1 MGETTRDGVEG
12 TDGAGEGPIRR
23 ALVALLGR
31 ALRHRNFRLFTVGQT
46 VSVIGTWMQQ
56 VAVSWLVYRLTDSAL
71 LLGVVAFVGQA
82 PAFLLSPI
90 AGVLADRWDKHRI
103 VLVTQALAMVQA
115 LLLAAL
121 ILTGTVVVWQ
131 IIVLMAILGAIN
143 GFDVPARQAFLID
156 MVGNRDDLPNAIALN
171 SSMFNGARL
180 VGPAI
185 AGFVISLVGEGVCVL
200 LNGLSYL
207 AVLFALRAM
216 DVPRSPPPA
225 AAVPVISHM
234 TEGFRYAFGF
244 PPIRS
249 ILVMVGIVSLVGVPF
264 TVLLPVFAT
273 DVLRGDART
282 LGILMGA
289 SGLGALAGALYLAS
303 RSTVR
308 GLGRVIVV
316 AAALFG
322 LALIAF
328 SFSRSLLLSVVLLAA
343 AGFGMMSQMA
353 SSNTVLQTLVDDDKR
368 GRVMSIYSMAF
379 VGVTPLGSLLAG
391 ALASRLGAPAT
402 LAMGGAVC
410 VAAAALFAHQLP
422 ALREIVRPIYTR
434 LGIIPEVASGLQAVT
449 HQTTPRTRP

>member
-1 MGETTRDGVEG
+1 
-12 TDGAGEGPIRR
+12 
-23 ALVALLGR
+23 
-31 ALRHRNFRLFTVGQT
+31 
-46 VSVIGTWMQQ
+46 
-56 VAVSWLVYRLTDSAL
+56 
-71 LLGVVAFVGQA
+71 
-82 PAFLLSPI
+82 
-90 AGVLADRWDKHRI
+90 
-103 VLVTQALAMVQA
+103 
-115 LLLAAL
+115 
-121 ILTGTVVVWQ
+121 
-131 IIVLMAILGAIN
+131 
-143 GFDVPARQAFLID
+143 
-156 MVGNRDDLPNAIALN
+156 MVGNREDLPNAIALN

-185 AGFVISLVGEGVCVL
+185 AGFVISLLGEGICVL
-200 LNGLSYL
+200 LNGVSYV
-207 AVLFALRAM
+207 AVLVALRAM
-216 DVPRSPPPA
+216 KVPPTPRPS

-234 TEGFRYAFGF
+234 AEGFRYAFGF

-249 ILVMVGIVSLVGVPF
+249 ILVMVGVVSLVGVPF

-282 LGILMGA
+282 LGILMAA
-289 SGLGALAGALYLAS
+289 SGLGALAAALYLAS

-316 AAALFG
+316 AAGLFG
-322 LALIAF
+322 MALIAF

-391 ALASRLGAPAT
+391 ALATRLGAPAT

-449 HQTTPRTRP
+449 HQTTPRTQP

>member
-1 MGETTRDGVEG
+1 
-12 TDGAGEGPIRR
+12 
-23 ALVALLGR
+23 
-31 ALRHRNFRLFTVGQT
+31 
-46 VSVIGTWMQQ
+46 
-56 VAVSWLVYRLTDSAL
+56 
-71 LLGVVAFVGQA
+71 
-82 PAFLLSPI
+82 
-90 AGVLADRWDKHRI
+90 
-103 VLVTQALAMVQA
+103 
-115 LLLAAL
+115 
-121 ILTGTVVVWQ
+121 
-131 IIVLMAILGAIN
+131 
-143 GFDVPARQAFLID
+143 
-156 MVGNRDDLPNAIALN
+156 
-171 SSMFNGARL
+171 
-180 VGPAI
+180 
-185 AGFVISLVGEGVCVL
+185 
-200 LNGLSYL
+200 
-207 AVLFALRAM
+207 
-216 DVPRSPPPA
+216 
-225 AAVPVISHM
+225 
-234 TEGFRYAFGF
+234 
-244 PPIRS
+244 
-249 ILVMVGIVSLVGVPF
+249 
-264 TVLLPVFAT
+264 
-273 DVLRGDART
+273 
-282 LGILMGA
+282 MGA